1 MLKPTRLL
9 ISATLCLSFGGTACL
24 SLGASNARTQQK
36 AQAETARADLQQKLK
51 ALKTDINKTESA
63 KDHASDVLAE
73 SEQAISEADRSLRD
87 LQQEQIQTE
96 EKLQQLLKQQLDLKA
111 QVEKQKTQLSRF
123 LRSQYM
129 RGDSDRIKLLLSG
142 DDPNRINRDLQYMG
156 YVSQTQAKMIDSLRS
171 TLQAVEKNT
180 RDAQDAKEDLDD
192 IAEEQKQRKETLEKE
207 KKKHAAIV
215 SQLSDKLY
223 AQKKQAD
230 NLQKDEQRL
239 SNLVLRLNQLI
250 EEQVKA
256 DKERAEREEKQRQER
271 IAAAQKEKA
280 RQAAQTALDKKAG
293 KKPAPAPL
301 VTGKNANNAGN
312 TSNTSITSNASNT
325 SNPNAIDADEPP
337 KKTRVE
343 AMPSGEFERMKGQM
357 HLPVKG
363 DILARFG
370 NKRGDGPSWKGLFIK
385 ASEGTEIKAI
395 APGKVVFADWY
406 KGYGNMIIV
415 DHGDQYWSLYSNNQ
429 AVLRHVGDT
438 VKMGDVIASVGNSG
452 GNEQSGLYF
461 EIRHQGRVFDPL
473 NWIVVK

>member
-1 MLKPTRLL
+1 MQKSTRLFF
-9 ISATLCLSFGGTACL
+9 SAMLCLSFGGTACL

-36 AQAETARADLQQKLK
+36 AQAEATRADLQQKLK
-51 ALKTDINKTESA
+51 ALKNDINKTENA
-63 KDHASDVLAE
+63 KDHASDALAE

-96 EKLQQLLKQQLDLKA
+96 EKLQRLLAQQLALKA
-111 QVEKQKTQLSRF
+111 QVEKQKSQLSRF

-156 YVSQTQAKMIDSLRS
+156 YVSQTQAKMIDGLRT

-180 RDAQDAKEDLDD
+180 QEAQDAKQDLDD
-192 IAEEQKQRKETLEKE
+192 IAEEQKQHKEALVKE
-207 KKKHAAIV
+207 KKKHATLV

-239 SNLVLRLNQLI
+239 SNLVSRLNLLI
-250 EEQVKA
+250 AEQAKA

-271 IAAAQKEKA
+271 VAAAQKEKA
-280 RQAAQTALDKKAG
+280 KQAEQAALDKKAG
-293 KKPAPAPL
+293 KKP
-301 VTGKNANNAGN
+301 TIANNTNNTVKAGN
-312 TSNTSITSNASNT
+312 TA
-325 SNPNAIDADEPP
+325 NPNAIDADEPP
-337 KKTRVE
+337 QKNRVE
-343 AMPSGEFERMKGQM
+343 VAAGEFEHLKGQLR
-357 HLPVKG
+357 LPVKG

-370 NKRGDGPSWKGLFIK
+370 TKRGDGPSWKGLFIK
-385 ASEGTEIKAI
+385 ATEGTEVKAI
-395 APGKVVFADWY
+395 ATGKVIFADWY
-406 KGYGNMIIV
+406 KGYGNMVIV

-429 AVLRHVGDT
+429 AVLKHVGDT
-438 VKMGDVIASVGNSG
+438 VKTGDVIASAGNSG

>member
-24 SLGASNARTQQK
+24 SLGASNARTQHK

-96 EKLQQLLKQQLDLKA
+96 QMLKQQLDLKA

-180 RDAQDAKEDLDD
+180 RDAQVAKEDLDD

-239 SNLVLRLNQLI
+239 
-250 EEQVKA
+250 
-256 DKERAEREEKQRQER
+256 
-271 IAAAQKEKA
+271 
-280 RQAAQTALDKKAG
+280 
-293 KKPAPAPL
+293 
-301 VTGKNANNAGN
+301 
-312 TSNTSITSNASNT
+312 
-325 SNPNAIDADEPP
+325 
-337 KKTRVE
+337 
-343 AMPSGEFERMKGQM
+343 
-357 HLPVKG
+357 
-363 DILARFG
+363 
-370 NKRGDGPSWKGLFIK
+370 
-385 ASEGTEIKAI
+385 
-395 APGKVVFADWY
+395 
-406 KGYGNMIIV
+406 
-415 DHGDQYWSLYSNNQ
+415 
-429 AVLRHVGDT
+429 
-438 VKMGDVIASVGNSG
+438 
-452 GNEQSGLYF
+452 
-461 EIRHQGRVFDPL
+461 
-473 NWIVVK
+473 